1 MERRSKSQSKVSIL
15 DDKSLLKLDGGRP
28 VKLAF
33 VTAFPENPA
42 APRGG
47 VEAVSVVLI
56 DALLRLPDLDIHVVT
71 LAGDGDVRTE
81 NWRGATVH
89 RLPRRGRWTLTGAI
103 GADRRQVRAFLSEL
117 APDVIHANDTYGL
130 MVQGLRGPR
139 VFTIHGF
146 IHADTRL
153 AGGRAARV
161 RAAVWRRIETRAWAD
176 QPHIISISPYVRE
189 RLGGIARGV
198 IHDIENPVARSFFD
212 IVRREA
218 GPAIFSAGAICRR
231 KNTLGLVEA
240 FALLRRDGVEAT
252 LRLAGNVTEADYGA
266 RVRDRIAAADLAG
279 SVEMLGPISAA
290 QVAAELSVA
299 SVFALVSLEENSP
312 LGVQEAMA
320 AGVPVVTSSRCGMPY
335 LIRDGES
342 GFLVDPHDRHDIA
355 SRLRTI
361 VEDAPLRAALG
372 AAARAFA
379 LERFHPDVVA
389 RRTRDVYARALARA
403 GGAVAAAR

>member
-1 MERRSKSQSKVSIL
+1 
-15 DDKSLLKLDGGRP
+15 

-33 VTAFPENPA
+33 VTAFPEDPA

-56 DALLRLPDLDIHVVT
+56 DALLRLGGLDVHVVT
-71 LAGDGDVRTE
+71 LTRDGAGRTE
-81 NWRGATVH
+81 AWRGATIH
-89 RLPRRGRWTLTGAI
+89 RLPRLGRWTLTGAV
-103 GADRRQVRAFLSEL
+103 GADRRQVTVFLLAL
-117 APDVIHANDTYGL
+117 APDVVHANDTYGL
-130 MVQGLRGPR
+130 MVQGLPLPR

-146 IHADTRL
+146 IHADTQL
-153 AGGRAARV
+153 AGGPAARA
-161 RAAVWRRIETRAWAD
+161 RAAVWRRLETRGWAD

-189 RLGGIARGV
+189 RLRGIANGV

-212 IVRREA
+212 IERRETRA
-218 GPAIFSAGAICRR
+218 AIFSAGAICRR
-231 KNTLGLVEA
+231 KNTLALIDA
-240 FALLRRDGVEAT
+240 FAALRSSGVDAM

-266 RVRDRIAAADLAG
+266 RVRERIAAADVAG
-279 SVEMLGPISAA
+279 HVNLLGAIPASQIAS
-290 QVAAELSVA
+290 ELSAA

-335 LIRDGES
+335 LVRDGQT
-342 GFLVDPHDRHDIA
+342 GFLVDPHDRDDIA
-355 SRLRTI
+355 SRLREI
-361 VEDAPLRAALG
+361 VQDASLRAAMG

-389 RRTRDVYARALARA
+389 RRTRDVYARA
-403 GGAVAAAR
+403 AARSRGIVSSGR